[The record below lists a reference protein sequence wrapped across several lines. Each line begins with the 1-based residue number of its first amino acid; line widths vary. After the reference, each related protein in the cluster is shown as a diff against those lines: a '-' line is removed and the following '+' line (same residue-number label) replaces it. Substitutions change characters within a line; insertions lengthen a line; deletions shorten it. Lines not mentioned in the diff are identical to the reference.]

1 MALEKG
7 NIGIWEWDLKTDEVN
22 WDKQLEKMFGLE
34 PGSFGKT
41 YNAFESLVNEED
53 ISHIQM
59 AIKNALE
66 KDLPY
71 ETVFRTRS
79 KN

>member
-1 MALEKG
+1 MRSA
-7 NIGIWEWDLKTDEVN
+7 WTSR
-22 WDKQLEKMFGLE
+22 LEKMFGLE

-41 YNAFESLVNEED
+41 YNAFVSLVNEED

-79 KN
+79 